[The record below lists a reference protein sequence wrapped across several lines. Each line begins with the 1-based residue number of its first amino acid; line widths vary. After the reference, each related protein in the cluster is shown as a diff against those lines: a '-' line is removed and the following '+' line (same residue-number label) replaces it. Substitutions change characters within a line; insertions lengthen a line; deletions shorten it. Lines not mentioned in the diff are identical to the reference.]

1 MNRKICNRLVC
12 LLMSAAMLLGV
23 SFTGK
28 YKVTAAGTY
37 DCTLTITTPV
47 SGEAPRQPVISSSS
61 LKYEMLGYMW
71 EDGCNFCGS
80 DDSYVSNTEFM
91 NWYADVGSL
100 FGESFGN
107 NALKTFEDGHRYSL
121 SAFAKVSNFS
131 APMGTEGEVTII
143 DAVSSEEIDLGS
155 CYYMSASSFAAA
167 LPEGVSLPSC
177 IAENDCLVMFGDIP
191 SMVCAPEGHEHTW
204 GEYIVDDEY
213 HWRVCTECG
222 TKLY

>member
-1 MNRKICNRLVC
+1 MISLA
-12 LLMSAAMLLGV
+12 LSAVMLLGV
-23 SFTGK
+23 TVTNQNT
-28 YKVTAAGTY
+28 VTAAGTY
-37 DCTLTITTPV
+37 DCTLTITRPV
-47 SGEAPRQPVISSSS
+47 PGKVPQSPALSGSS
-61 LKYEMLGYMW
+61 LEYELLGYLW

-155 CYYMSASSFAAA
+155 CSLMAVSE
-167 LPEGVSLPSC
+167 LMTEMPEGVSLPSC
-177 IAENDCLVMFGDIP
+177 LTQN
-191 SMVCAPEGHEHTW
+191 HTTMSAIQLLNP
-204 GEYIVDDEY
+204 G
-213 HWRVCTECG
+213 R
-222 TKLY
+222 